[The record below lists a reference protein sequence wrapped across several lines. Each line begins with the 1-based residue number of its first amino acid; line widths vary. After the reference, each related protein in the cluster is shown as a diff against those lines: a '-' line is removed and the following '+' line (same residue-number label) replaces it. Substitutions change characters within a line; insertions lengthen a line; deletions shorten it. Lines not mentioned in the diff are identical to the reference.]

1 MEFVELISRLSCL
14 SGPSGFEVSARETV
28 AELLRPYVDE
38 IQVDAMGNLIGIKRC
53 GKPCAQRLMLDAH
66 LDEIGFLV
74 TGIEDGFLHFANLG
88 GVDPRMLPAR
98 EVQVLTEPPIFG
110 VITTIPPEADS
121 SSSAD
126 RALEPD
132 RLLID
137 VGMGQ
142 EYAKSHI
149 PLGTPV
155 IFASGCEQFNENL
168 ICGKALDDRACVAI
182 LLRTMER
189 LREAAL
195 DVDLYCLI
203 STQEEVGLRG
213 AITGTYAI
221 EPDYAIAVDVTHA
234 YTPDA
239 KREKTLTM
247 GEGAAIAVGPNM
259 NRAFTNTLIALAES
273 AGIAH
278 QIEVIAGHSGT
289 NGWVIQTS
297 RTGVST
303 AVVSL
308 PVKYMHTPAEVTSL
322 RDAEAIVELLT
333 RFVLQWGGVV
343 HD

>member
-1 MEFVELISRLSCL
+1 MELAELISRLSCL
-14 SGPSGFEVSARETV
+14 SGPSGFETAARETA

-38 IQVDAMGNLIGIKRC
+38 LQTDAMGNLIGIKRC
-53 GKPCAQRLMLDAH
+53 GKPYAQRLMLDAH

-74 TGIEDGFLHFANLG
+74 TGIEDGFLRFANLG
-88 GVDPRMLPAR
+88 GVDPRMLPTR
-98 EVQVLTEPPIFG
+98 EVQVLTEPPVFG

-121 SSSAD
+121 DSSAD
-126 RALEPD
+126 QALDPE

-142 EYAKSHI
+142 DCAKARI

-155 IFASGCEQFNENL
+155 VFASGCEQLNKTM

-182 LLRTMER
+182 LIRTMEQ
-189 LREAAL
+189 LQAAVL

-213 AITGTYAI
+213 AVTGTYAI
-221 EPDYAIAVDVTHA
+221 VPDYAIAVDVTHA
-234 YTPDA
+234 HTPDA
-239 KREKTLTM
+239 KREKTLAM
-247 GEGAAIAVGPNM
+247 GEGAAIGVGPNM
-259 NRAFTNTLIALAES
+259 NRNLTNALIDLAEK

-297 RTGVST
+297 RAGVST

-308 PVKYMHTPAEVTSL
+308 PIKYMHTPVEVGSL
-322 RDAEAIVELLT
+322 CDAESIVELLT
-333 RFVLQWGGVV
+333 QFIMQWGGVI
-343 HD
+343 HG